1 MRPSIR
7 DLYVYALSE
16 GEGVGTAYEYY
27 VKRRV
32 MRSVLDH
39 VAYLGPAARILV
51 AGLPEKYGT
60 SLDFV
65 LAASELGARV
75 LVVDDRDAAIER
87 ARGAVDPLVAAGKL
101 PSSVGTNVTYRKLAS
116 MGDLASVGAHDVA
129 LSCEVIQRL
138 VGEERAKYTRAL
150 RDAAPRGVVFV
161 PNGENP
167 SHTKISGLSG
177 LDRTSLRELMG
188 PGLREVGFTDMPPFP
203 PGIRLSNEQ
212 RSKASSGTKEAIGM
226 WGLQMF
232 SATEPYLP
240 AMLKRHVAHIVYA
253 KWE

>member
-32 MRSVLDH
+32 MRSVLRQ
-39 VAYLGPAARILV
+39 VEYLGTAARILV

-65 LAASELGARV
+65 LAASEMKAKV
-75 LVVDDRDAAIER
+75 LVVDDRDAAIAR
-87 ARGAVDPLVAAGKL
+87 ARGAIDPLVASGQL
-101 PSSVGTNVTYRKLAS
+101 PAVSVEYRKLAS
-116 MGDLASVGAHDVA
+116 MSDLASVGAHDVA

-138 VGEERAKYTRAL
+138 TGTERAEYTRAL
-150 RDAAPRGVVFV
+150 RAAAPRGVVFV
-161 PNGENP
+161 PNGENR
-167 SHTKISGLSG
+167 SHTEISGLSG
-177 LDRTSLRELMG
+177 LDRSSLRDLMG
-188 PGLREVGFTDMPPFP
+188 PNLCEVGFTDLPPFP

-212 RSKASSGTKEAIGM
+212 RNKASSGTKEAIGM
-226 WGLQMF
+226 WGLQMY
-232 SATEPYLP
+232 SAAEPYLP